1 MNQIR
6 PLTQDDQ
13 DYLKDES
20 RTIGT
25 ADTISFPTNE
35 ADIVEIVSWC
45 HEHAIPLTI
54 QGARTGV
61 AAGAVPQ
68 GGHVMN
74 LSKLNRITACA
85 QNGAGFFFDVEP
97 GLSLIELNKAIDT
110 KKFDTTGWSASS
122 LVAYHVFLDAP
133 AQFYPPD
140 PTESTCSL
148 GGMVSCNASGARS
161 FLYGSVRNHVVG
173 LRVVL
178 STGDIVCLR
187 RGETMANGRT
197 LTLQTVTGATI
208 TLDLPTYQM
217 PETKNASGYFVE
229 DNMDAIDLFI
239 GADGTL
245 GVVSQ
250 ITIATAPLPEE
261 IWGVSCFFDTEE
273 QAVDFVIAV
282 RKSAQHMAALE
293 YFDPHALDVLRTQKE
308 TGTAFKQLPA
318 IDPRYHACVYCELH
332 CQSVSQAQEA
342 LFHIGHGMRQVQG
355 DPHHSWVARNQSDL
369 HLLQFFRH
377 AVPESVNMIVDQR
390 KKAEPIITKLG
401 SDMSV
406 PDSALKDVF
415 ALYKSTLAQAGLEHA
430 IWGHIGNNHLHVNI
444 LATTA
449 QDYHQGKALF
459 EQWAKETTHMGGA
472 VSAEHGVGKL
482 KAHFLEVM
490 YGAQGI
496 DQMRQLKT
504 ALDSHHIFNL
514 GNLFAPEE
522 VR

>member
-1 MNQIR
+1 MNPIR

-13 DYLKDES
+13 NYLKDES

-25 ADTISFPTNE
+25 ADTISFPTSE
-35 ADIVEIVSWC
+35 AEMVDIVRWC
-45 HEHAIPLTI
+45 YERRMPLTI

-85 QNGAGFFFDVEP
+85 QKGDGFLFDVEP
-97 GLSLIELNKAIDT
+97 GLSLIALNKAIDT
-110 KKFDTTGWSASS
+110 KQCNTTGWSQASME
-122 LVAYHVFLDAP
+122 AYHAFLDAP

-161 FLYGSVRNHVVG
+161 FLYGSVRNHVVA

-178 STGDIVCLR
+178 ASGDIVALR
-187 RGETMANGRT
+187 RGETMATGRH
-197 LTLQTVTGATI
+197 LTLQTVTGTTI
-208 TLDLPTYQM
+208 SLDLPTYPM
-217 PETKNASGYFVE
+217 PETKNASGYFIQ

-282 RKSAQHMAALE
+282 RHSAQHLAALE

-308 TGTAFKQLPA
+308 TGTAFGQLPA
-318 IDPRYHACVYCELH
+318 IPATFHACVYCELH
-332 CQSVSQAQEA
+332 CQTVSQAQEP
-342 LFHIGHGMRQVQG
+342 LFHMGDVMKQVQG

-390 KKAEPIITKLG
+390 KKVEPIITKLG

-406 PDSALKDVF
+406 PDGALKEVF
-415 ALYKSTLAQAGLEHA
+415 ALYKSTLAKAGLEHA

-449 QDYHQGKALF
+449 QDYYQGKALF
-459 EQWAKETTHMGGA
+459 QTWAEETTHMGGA

-482 KAHFLEVM
+482 KAHFLEIM

-496 DQMRQLKT
+496 AQMRQLKT
-504 ALDSHHIFNL
+504 ALDPHHILNL

-522 VR
+522 VQ